1 MVTEVPTCQVLDEAD
16 RMLDMGFEEPVR
28 FILSNTNKGK
38 WIYISLSILVRSQI

>member
-28 FILSNTNKGK
+28 FILSNTNKGR
-38 WIYISLSILVRSQI
+38 WFLHFT